1 MPRPGAEAS
10 VLCLALRGPC
20 LAVMR
25 RWSLLLTMTPL
36 VLSGCGTPD
45 TRALKKIACEQ
56 AAANLDMQS
65 VSQIDALRKA
75 LGLAPGVDP
84 IQQCRSLGASMEP
97 PADAA
102 GDSGRDSESRPGEPA
117 QDGSGEASGNSE
129 AN

>member
-1 MPRPGAEAS
+1 
-10 VLCLALRGPC
+10 
-20 LAVMR
+20 MR
-25 RWSLLLTMTPL
+25 LWSLLLAMTPL

-84 IQQCRSLGASMEP
+84 IQQCRSLGAIMEP

-102 GDSGRDSESRPGEPA
+102 GSSSSDAEGRPGEA
-117 QDGSGEASGNSE
+117 NRKGDGEAN
-129 AN
+129 